1 MQNKLRGN
9 AMILL
14 IMVLLLTLF
23 PLFSKGQGE
32 TKKTTMQEVV
42 FWHSNSG
49 LQQEAMTLLVQTF
62 NDTIG
67 RENSVVVREI
77 YQGKAA
83 DVATKLRASLQSGR
97 NKDLPD
103 IAQLDATG
111 VMDVRDSVFLV
122 PASDLADADASF
134 DFSQLQPGAVLS
146 TTYKNKVIG
155 MPFNCSTIVLYYN
168 KDAFIEVG
176 LDPQHPPRT
185 LAELADYTGKLAKY
199 SADGKSIE
207 RYGFAGIPTTYEL
220 VSWIGQQ
227 HGLSYM
233 TDMANGHEGNPT
245 RVVFDENDT
254 MATFLT
260 EWRKVYESGGLGNL
274 SANIRQ
280 EFSAGKVAMHVAS
293 TSGLSTLLASI
304 DGRFELGVGFFPKVN
319 DQATG
324 GVNIGGG
331 ALFAFD
337 NGNDPGKKA
346 TWLFLKFLM
355 NSESQFA
362 WHKATGYF
370 PVNLETYELPQFKE
384 HVVENPLFQV
394 AIDQLNASNPE
405 IQSVWWP
412 NAYQAYYEIQNRIL
426 EMLEQSLGV
435 EQTVSSLA
443 SVLNQYM
450 ANYNR
455 MNPSM

>member
-1 MQNKLRGN
+1 
-9 AMILL
+9 
-14 IMVLLLTLF
+14 
-23 PLFSKGQGE
+23 
-32 TKKTTMQEVV
+32 
-42 FWHSNSG
+42 
-49 LQQEAMTLLVQTF
+49 
-62 NDTIG
+62 
-67 RENSVVVREI
+67 
-77 YQGKAA
+77 
-83 DVATKLRASLQSGR
+83 
-97 NKDLPD
+97 
-103 IAQLDATG
+103 
-111 VMDVRDSVFLV
+111 
-122 PASDLADADASF
+122 
-134 DFSQLQPGAVLS
+134 
-146 TTYKNKVIG
+146 
-155 MPFNCSTIVLYYN
+155 
-168 KDAFIEVG
+168 
-176 LDPQHPPRT
+176 
-185 LAELADYTGKLAKY
+185 
-199 SADGKSIE
+199 
-207 RYGFAGIPTTYEL
+207 
-220 VSWIGQQ
+220 
-227 HGLSYM
+227 M